1 LNAVLQLFHLAANA
15 CGTSTGVL
23 PSLYD
28 NIPCTGGN
36 TPEITTI
43 SQLAVLIA
51 NVVRILVA
59 VSGSLAIITIL
70 VAAIY
75 YIISAGDPARVK
87 KAKDILVNTVTGL
100 VLIIMSYAA
109 VTFIAGNF

>member
-1 LNAVLQLFHLAANA
+1 MTSVLQLFRLAANA

-36 TPEITTI
+36 TPSITTI
-43 SQLAVLIA
+43 SQVVVLIA
-51 NVVRILVA
+51 NVLRILIA
-59 VSGSLAIITIL
+59 VSGSLAVIAIL
-70 VAAIY
+70 VSAIY
-75 YIISAGDPARVK
+75 YITSTGDPARVK
-87 KAKDILVNTVTGL
+87 KAKDILINTATGL
-100 VLIIMSYAA
+100 ILIIMSYAA